1 MTTPAF
7 QSVGQLF
14 LWRVAQSPDREA
26 FRKPEGDGWRSYTWA
41 QTLDEVRVVSAGLRA
56 LGVQNED
63 RVAILS
69 GTRLE
74 WVFADLGI
82 LCAAGATTT
91 IYPSS
96 KGDECAYILKDCG
109 ARFLIAENL
118 DQAEK
123 IRKIRG
129 ECPAL
134 EKVITMEG
142 AGDGDFVITWADLA
156 EKGKAWLAANAGEFE
171 AVATS
176 PGTASLAT
184 LIYTSGTT
192 GNPKGVEL
200 THDCWLYE
208 GECIDAVKIISQE
221 DVQYFWLPLAHS
233 FGKVMEMAQLRIGFA
248 TAIDGRIEK
257 IIDNLAAVQPTFM
270 CAVPR
275 IFEKVYNRV
284 VGQAKEGGGLRYS
297 IFNWALGVGKAASK
311 VRQEG
316 GEPGGL
322 LGLQLAIANRLVF
335 SKLQA
340 RFGGRMK
347 FMISGSAPLSREMAE
362 FFHAAGLLICEGYG
376 LTETSAASFV
386 NLPQKYRFGTVGFPL
401 PGTELRIAPEDG
413 EILIK
418 GRGVM
423 RGYHGM
429 AEATAECLGAD
440 GWFKTGDIGE
450 VDKDGF
456 LRITDRKKDL
466 IKTSGGKYVAP
477 QALEG
482 KMKAL
487 CPYVSQLVV
496 HGDNR
501 NFCSALVAVDPEA
514 ITKWANDNGLTG
526 KSYAEIT
533 ADAKTHTMIE
543 GYIAQLNKEL
553 PSYSTIKRF
562 AILPKD
568 LSVEDGELTPSQKLK
583 RKFVEKKYK
592 AILDDFYTGAM
603 EG

>member
-1 MTTPAF
+1 MTTPSF
-7 QSVGQLF
+7 QSVGELF
-14 LWRVAQSPDREA
+14 LWRVGQTGEREA
-26 FRKPEGDGWRSYTWA
+26 FRCPDGSGWRSYTWN
-41 QTLDEVRVVSAGLRA
+41 QTLGEVKAVAAGLRA
-56 LGVQNED
+56 LGLANED

-69 GTRLE
+69 GTRIE

-91 IYPSS
+91 VYPSS
-96 KGDECAYILKDCG
+96 QGDECAYILKDCG
-109 ARFLIAENL
+109 ARFLIAENA
-118 DQAEK
+118 DQVEK
-123 IRKIRG
+123 IRKVRG

-134 EKVITMEG
+134 EKLIVIDG
-142 AGDGDFVITWADLA
+142 AGDGDFVITWAELA
-156 EKGKAWLAANAGEFE
+156 KAGAAWLTANPALFDV
-171 AVATS
+171 VARSPTS
-176 PGTASLAT
+176 ASLAT

-200 THDCWLYE
+200 THDNWLYE
-208 GECIDAVKIISQE
+208 GEAIDAAGIIGLE
-221 DVQYFWLPLAHS
+221 DTQYFWLPLAHS

-257 IIDNLAAVQPTFM
+257 IVENLGVVKPTFM

-284 VGQAKEGGGLRYS
+284 VQQAKEGGALRFA
-297 IFNWALGVGKAASK
+297 IFNWALGVGRAVSKAKQA
-311 VRQEG
+311 
-316 GEPGGL
+316 GEQPGAL
-322 LGLQLAIANRLVF
+322 LNLQYGIATRLVF
-335 SKLQA
+335 SKLQQ
-340 RFGGRMK
+340 RFGGRMR

-362 FFHAAGLLICEGYG
+362 FFHAADMLICEGYG
-376 LTETSAASFV
+376 LTETSAAAFV
-386 NLPQKYRFGTVGFPL
+386 NLPHKFKFGTVAFPL
-401 PGTELRIAPEDG
+401 AGTEVRIAPADG
-413 EILIK
+413 EIEIR

-423 RGYHGM
+423 RGYHNM
-429 AEATAECLGAD
+429 PEATAECLAAD

-450 VDKDGF
+450 IDADGF

-482 KMKAL
+482 KIKSI
-487 CPYVSQLVV
+487 CPYISQLVV

-501 NFCSALVAVDPEA
+501 NFCSALVAIDGESIA
-514 ITKWANDNGLTG
+514 KWADENGLGG
-526 KSYAEIT
+526 KSYAEIA
-533 ADAKTHTMIE
+533 ADPKTFTMIE
-543 GYIAQLNKEL
+543 GYIALLNKEM

-568 LSVEDGELTPSQKLK
+568 LSIDDGELTPSQKLK
-583 RKFVEKKYK
+583 RKFVEKKYA
-592 AILDDFYTGAM
+592 AILESFYAGAV